1 MLGALLFLSL
11 VTYFSE
17 GITNKPVQD
26 EIWYIW
32 IDTHAKV
39 DGVDMRIVSKEP
51 FSITCC
57 VKSGKYSRLQKD
69 ARKWIKKNYDP
80 GFSESPL
87 KNIQDESLALL
98 VIEKAIKDSKEDNS
112 ILVVDFTRE
121 CK

>member
-1 MLGALLFLSL
+1 MLVTLLFLSL
-11 VTYFSE
+11 FTHFNN
-17 GITNKPVQD
+17 IIDRPNQD

-39 DGVDMRIVSKEP
+39 DGTDMRIVSKEP
-51 FSITCC
+51 FSITGCI
-57 VKSGKYSRLQKD
+57 KSGKYSRLQKD

-98 VIEKAIKDSKEDNS
+98 VIEKAIKDSNENSS
-112 ILVVDFTRE
+112 ILIVDFSRE